1 MQHAARIKHDSAS
14 KSTYIWTLGS
24 YLSLYGVLFLNF
36 VPEIAGNT
44 GQIFLK
50 DDFDRF
56 LTGNKSTFG
65 DIFRQIVIF
74 EKRTPYSS
82 SQTYF

>member
-1 MQHAARIKHDSAS
+1 MKHAAKVKHASTS
-14 KSTYIWTLGS
+14 KSIYFLISGS

-65 DIFRQIVIF
+65 DIFRQIVTF